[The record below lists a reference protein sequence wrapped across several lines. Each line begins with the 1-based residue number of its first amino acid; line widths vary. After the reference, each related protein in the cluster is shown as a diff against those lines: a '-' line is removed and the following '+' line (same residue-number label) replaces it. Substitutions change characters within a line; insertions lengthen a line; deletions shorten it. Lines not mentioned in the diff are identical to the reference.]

1 MTEKQSLWLGV
12 LLMLF
17 AAKPKVYRNL
27 EGETSLEFLEAGLE
41 SGRLKR
47 QAGAMAVPVSDYFS
61 GFAPNEVECLRLLKG
76 IESPSTHQLA
86 QLTYGCT
93 CGQCL
98 EDL

>member
-1 MTEKQSLWLGV
+1 MT
-12 LLMLF
+12 
-17 AAKPKVYRNL
+17 
-27 EGETSLEFLEAGLE
+27 
-41 SGRLKR
+41 
-47 QAGAMAVPVSDYFS
+47 VPVSDYFS